1 MNPWAGLRGLPR
13 EMWMLAA
20 AVLLNRSG
28 VMALPFLVLYLT
40 KTLGFAAH
48 DAGFVLTCYG
58 ISALVTAPFAGRLSD
73 YVGPQRLMKAS
84 LAFTG
89 VVLFVFPLARAFAVI
104 VASTFVW
111 SAVSESFRPAS
122 LAIITDMTMP
132 EQRKAA
138 FALNRLAINLGM
150 SIGPAVGGFVFVFSY
165 KWLFWINGLSSLLA
179 FSLLFFTRWKT
190 SSLHVE
196 SQAPTERATSN
207 TRTLFLDS
215 RLMYFMTCL
224 IPVLIIFFQHEAAVP
239 LFLDRDL
246 RLPASAYGFLFT
258 VNTVLI
264 ILFEIPLNLATAN
277 RPHRQMLALGALL
290 VGTGFGA
297 MVFATNFVTVALTV
311 VVWTFGEM
319 IFLPGAATYMSE
331 IAPPNRRG
339 EYMGLF
345 QMAFGI
351 GFAFSAWLGT
361 AAIEWFG
368 SSALWIATFVAGCV
382 SAAMLSRIDQIN
394 EGVSS

>member
-13 EMWMLAA
+13 EMWILAA

-40 KTLGFAAH
+40 KTLGFAANE
-48 DAGFVLTCYG
+48 AGFVLTCYG
-58 ISALVTAPFAGRLSD
+58 ISALVTAPFSGRLSD
-73 YVGPQRLMKAS
+73 YLGPQRLMKAS

-89 VVLFVFPLARAFAVI
+89 IVLFVFPFAQTYI
-104 VASTFVW
+104 IIIAATCIW
-111 SAVSESFRPAS
+111 SAISESFRPAS
-122 LAIITDMTMP
+122 LAIITDMTKP

-150 SIGPAVGGFVFVFSY
+150 SIGPAVGGFVFLVSY
-165 KWLFWINGLSSLLA
+165 RWLFWINGSSSLLA
-179 FSLLFFTRWKT
+179 FALLFFTRWKT
-190 SSLHVE
+190 SKHHRE
-196 SQAPTERATSN
+196 SHISPDPFAPKTK
-207 TRTLFLDS
+207 TLFLDR
-215 RLMYFMTCL
+215 RLMYFMACL
-224 IPVLIIFFQHEAAVP
+224 VPVLIIFFQHEAAVP

-246 RLPASAYGFLFT
+246 HLPSSAYGFLFT
-258 VNTVLI
+258 INTGLI

-277 RPHRQMLALGALL
+277 RPHRQMLAIGALL

-297 MVFATNFVTVALTV
+297 MVFATDFVTVALTV

-331 IAPPNRRG
+331 IAPAKRRG

-361 AAIEWFG
+361 TAIELFG
-368 SSALWIATFVAGCV
+368 ATTLWIATFVAGCG
-382 SAAMLSRIDQIN
+382 SALLLSRIKEVN
-394 EGVSS
+394 ERASS